1 MPKLPNGFSK
11 ALKAVHNQE
20 PRVINLDKNAAYSK
34 AIDELKA
41 KKSCPSRW
49 SYDRISIWTIESNKT
64 IDLLK
69 ISHTRDRIWVIQHGK
84 ANNKGL
90 RIMNHPRSNEKSRK
104 GR

>member
-1 MPKLPNGFSK
+1 LYRAVDSQGKTLDFLLTGSRDAQAAKRFFR

-49 SYDRISIWTIESNKT
+49 SYDRISI
-64 IDLLK
+64 
-69 ISHTRDRIWVIQHGK
+69 
-84 ANNKGL
+84 
-90 RIMNHPRSNEKSRK
+90 
-104 GR
+104 